1 MIISVV
7 NQKGGVG
14 KTTTVLNIGAGL
26 AKVGKRVLLID
37 ADPQNHLSRWL
48 GFTPDSKP
56 TLSDLIYQEVSGVK
70 TNNYSD
76 FIRKNQ
82 TENIDYIPSTSI
94 MSGAVTILGLDGD
107 SQNVLS
113 RIFKKA
119 CFLEN
124 YDYIIFDCQP
134 SLDLLVSN
142 SLKAC
147 DKLLIPV
154 QADPLAYEGVSDM
167 LNKLRQIKQTQD
179 IKKYILGMLITMY
192 QKQTNISHAVQEALV
207 ASYGEYVFEDY
218 IPLRTEAKHSSITRE
233 SLIKYP
239 KSDVGQSYMNLVN
252 KIMER
257 SLSNG

>member
-1 MIISVV
+1 MIISVA

-26 AKVGKRVLLID
+26 AKVGKKVLLID

-48 GFTPDSKP
+48 DFTPDEKP
-56 TLSDLIYQEVSGVK
+56 TLSDMIYQNVSGVQI
-70 TNNYSD
+70 NAVQD
-76 FIRKNQ
+76 FIRTNKKLNV
-82 TENIDYIPSTSI
+82 DYIPASPI

-113 RIFKKA
+113 RIFKQPY
-119 CFLEN
+119 FSEN
-124 YDYIIFDCQP
+124 YDDIIFDCQP

-167 LNKLRQIKQTQD
+167 LLKLQQSKQTQA
-179 IKKYILGMLITMY
+179 IQPYLLGMLLTMY
-192 QKQTNISHAVQEALV
+192 QKNTQVSNAVKDALHN
-207 ASYGEYVFEDY
+207 SYGNLVFGSEIDY
-218 IPLRTEAKHSSITRE
+218 RTEAKKSSVTHNCLVTDE
-233 SLIKYP
+233 
-239 KSDVGQSYMNLVN
+239 KSRIGQQYAYIVQEILRRC
-252 KIMER
+252 K
-257 SLSNG
+257 

>member
-1 MIISVV
+1 MIISVA

-26 AKVGKRVLLID
+26 AKVGKRVLIID

-48 GFTPDSKP
+48 GFTPDEKP
-56 TLSDLIYQEVSGVK
+56 TLSDMIYQNVSGVQI
-70 TNNYSD
+70 NAVQD
-76 FIRKNQ
+76 FIRTNEKLNL
-82 TENIDYIPSTSI
+82 DYIPASPI

-113 RIFKKA
+113 RIFKQPY
-119 CFLEN
+119 FSEH

-142 SLKAC
+142 ILKCC

-154 QADPLAYEGVSDM
+154 QSDPLAYEGVSDM

-207 ASYGEYVFEDY
+207 ASYGEYVFKNY
-218 IPLRTEAKHSSITRE
+218 IPLRTEAKQSSITRE

-239 KSDVGQSYMNLVN
+239 KSDVGQSYMNIVN

>member
-1 MIISVV
+1 MIISVA

-26 AKVGKRVLLID
+26 AKVGKKVLLID

-48 GFTPDSKP
+48 DFTPDEKP
-56 TLSDLIYQEVSGVK
+56 TLSDMIYQNVSGVQI
-70 TNNYSD
+70 NAVQD
-76 FIRKNQ
+76 FIRTNKKLNV
-82 TENIDYIPSTSI
+82 DYIPASPI

-113 RIFKKA
+113 RIFKQPY
-119 CFLEN
+119 FSEN

-167 LNKLRQIKQTQD
+167 LLKLQQSKQTQA
-179 IKKYILGMLITMY
+179 IQPYLLGMLLTMY
-192 QKQTNISHAVQEALV
+192 QKNTQVSNAVKDAYITATEIWYSVLKLLPYRSEKSSVNNCLVTDEKSRIGQQYAYIVQE
-207 ASYGEYVFEDY
+207 
-218 IPLRTEAKHSSITRE
+218 ILRRCK
-233 SLIKYP
+233 
-239 KSDVGQSYMNLVN
+239 
-252 KIMER
+252 
-257 SLSNG
+257 